1 MYELRLLAML
11 VVGDANHFVEIANV
25 QTADVAVV
33 VHGVGIGVPR
43 GKEHDLLHERYLQ
56 SNFRLLPAV
65 RNIYKNAHRRRPVC
79 VVPVM
84 AIHLSYDIEPENKKV
99 PSANMQMAL

>member
-56 SNFRLLPAV
+56 SNFSPATGGEKY
-65 RNIYKNAHRRRPVC
+65 I
-79 VVPVM
+79 
-84 AIHLSYDIEPENKKV
+84 
-99 PSANMQMAL
+99 

>member
-1 MYELRLLAML
+1 MNKNGFDMKKLTSMRLFLPIVCLLAML

-56 SNFRLLPAV
+56 SNFSPATGGEKY
-65 RNIYKNAHRRRPVC
+65 I
-79 VVPVM
+79 
-84 AIHLSYDIEPENKKV
+84 
-99 PSANMQMAL
+99 